1 MLRFNGSGLEVS
13 EDGGRKAAAGSA
25 RAHGRALT
33 RPQPWLW
40 TVRNRRRC
48 ADHVGMGA
56 RWWLVPTAL
65 LLVLSGCQRTEAPPA
80 RAETPATEPDVHSFA
95 RPDLARVTHVA
106 LDLRADF
113 DARVLAGQARLT
125 LERAP
130 GADAV
135 VLDSRG
141 LAIDRVAD
149 ASGAPLRFEL
159 GPEDAVRG
167 RALTVSLPGGV
178 REVVV
183 SYRTSPDAEALQWL
197 APEQTA
203 GGRRPYLYSQGQAI
217 LTRTWIPTQDS
228 PGIRQTYSA
237 RIVVPR
243 DLRAVMSA

>member
-1 MLRFNGSGLEVS
+1 MSV
-13 EDGGRKAAAGSA
+13 
-25 RAHGRALT
+25 
-33 RPQPWLW
+33 
-40 TVRNRRRC
+40 
-48 ADHVGMGA
+48 

-65 LLVLSGCQRTEAPPA
+65 LLVLSGCQRAEAPPA

-95 RPDLARVTHVA
+95 RPELARVTHVA

-141 LAIDRVAD
+141 LAIDCVAD
-149 ASGAPLRFEL
+149 ASGEPLRFEL

-167 RALTVSLPGGV
+167 RALTVSLPDGV
-178 REVVV
+178 REIVV

-197 APEQTA
+197 APDA
-203 GGRRPYLYSQGQAI
+203 DGRRRS
-217 LTRTWIPTQDS
+217 TRTSSRRARPSSRAPGS
-228 PGIRQTYSA
+228 PPRTAPASA
-237 RIVVPR
+237 RPTR
-243 DLRAVMSA
+243 PASSCRATCAP